1 MPHASMHSLVY
12 HLHGVCED
20 DSVETDE
27 VLVVERV
34 HGVDLT
40 DEVVQSV
47 WLVQNVRLQT
57 LHSHVQLEKKSVQE

>member
-1 MPHASMHSLVY
+1 MHGVVY

-40 DEVVQSV
+40 NEVIQSV
-47 WLVQNVRLQT
+47 RLVQDVCL
-57 LHSHVQLEKKSVQE
+57 

>member
-1 MPHASMHSLVY
+1 MVY
-12 HLHGVCED
+12 HLHGVRED

-34 HGVDLT
+34 HGVDLA

-47 WLVQNVRLQT
+47 RLVQDVRLQT
-57 LHSHVQLEKKSVQE
+57 LHRHVQL